1 MSLIIS
7 NKSEF
12 IPAPAGIHN
21 AVCVDVTPL
30 KGKDTLYGWK
40 KYFRIVWE
48 IDEKMENGK
57 RFIASKQYTPSLH
70 PKSTLHKDLTA
81 WRGKA
86 FTAEELKGFDIEKIL
101 GSPCNI
107 AITHTDKDG
116 TIYSNVTAIVPAKGV
131 KLKPAGDY
139 KRVIDREGYKPDT
152 TESNQHEPA
161 KSEHSQPDDNGLV
174 PF

>member
-7 NKSEF
+7 TKSEF

-21 AVCVDVTPL
+21 AVCIDVTPL

-70 PKSTLHKDLTA
+70 PKSTLSKDLTA

-86 FTAEELKGFDIEKIL
+86 FTAEELKGFDIDKVI

-107 AITHTDKDG
+107 AITHAEKDG
-116 TIYSNVTAIVPAKGV
+116 AVYSNVTAIVPAKGV
-131 KLKPAGDY
+131 KLKPTGDY

-161 KSEHSQPDDNGLV
+161 GGTVQESSEDDIV